1 MAKSLNKSDL
11 ISRVAAGTDLSKR
24 QAGDALDVLL
34 DTIQGEVTKKN
45 KVTIPGFGTFEARKR
60 KARKGRNPQTGAEI
74 KVPATTVPAFKAGQG
89 FKDAVGKKKSGSK
102 SSASKGKKSTKS
114 KSRAKKR

>member
-11 ISRVAAGTDLSKR
+11 VSRVAAGTDLSKR

-34 DTIQGEVTKKN
+34 DTIQGEVKKKN

-60 KARKGRNPQTGAEI
+60 KARKGRNPQTGEEI

-89 FKDAVGKKKSGSK
+89 FKDAVGGKKKSGGSK
-102 SSASKGKKSTKS
+102 AKKSTKG
-114 KSRAKKR
+114 KSRSKKR

>member
-34 DTIQGEVTKKN
+34 ETIQGEVTKKN

-60 KARKGRNPQTGAEI
+60 KARKGRNPQTGDEI

-89 FKDAVGKKKSGSK
+89 FKDSVAKKKSGGSK
-102 SSASKGKKSTKS
+102 SSKAKKSTKS
-114 KSRAKKR
+114 KSSSKKR